1 MKISLYN
8 KFISSQAIIKPYKL
22 QFKTINTVLFSGK
35 VLISVLGFMLGF
47 YHFYTIWQATLAGI
61 FGGFAIMA
69 LIESINYI
77 IVPMSHA
84 YLLNWYISRSR
95 AFAINAI
102 TLGIFGLTVV
112 AAHTYLSAE
121 GLSEFTATLNNKT
134 ELLDNDFETKQAEI
148 TKRFEQRITFR
159 QNEIDSIRVQRKYKG
174 RILPDDQKT
183 IDRLLNEITT
193 IQNTMDAELKT
204 LTTDRE
210 KKGTDNETTVGKLAL
225 HSFWLALFLFSSQ
238 YVISFFTVKISFSSV
253 VADNSYQ
260 IKDVSIQQIS
270 KEIRQDMR
278 TMVKDIAAT
287 ETDAVVSEIKHE
299 TNLVR
304 KETHERKIAAS
315 NETEVS
321 NQNQNV
327 VVENVNEPTG
337 VAKVFGNRNKNVV
350 QKHSSPIAD
359 LYSSPIGELNNSTI
373 SELNS
378 GVNYSSINNS
388 TNNSL
393 NSSTNNS
400 PIERKRIE
408 IKFDQNNKVIFDRH
422 PFIAK
427 EQKDRINSKQI
438 LNCCWCGQPLDKKV
452 THHLYCSDGDCSE
465 IYNAYYNKGNV
476 FNPKLYNKY
485 ARRYK

>member
-204 LTTDRE
+204 LTTERE

-315 NETEVS
+315 IETEVS

-327 VVENVNEPTG
+327 VVQNVNEPTG
-337 VAKVFGNRNKNVV
+337 IAKVFGNRNKNVV
-350 QKHSSPIAD
+350 SDKTNPA
-359 LYSSPIGELNNSTI
+359 N
-373 SELNS
+373 
-378 GVNYSSINNS
+378 GVNNGVNNATINSAVNNAA
-388 TNNSL
+388 TNNAV
-393 NSSTNNS
+393 NNGTINGTNNGTTYNK
-400 PIERKRIE
+400 PTFRK
-408 IKFDQNNKVIFDRH
+408 
-422 PFIAK
+422 IAVPDVLTDSNGK
-427 EQKDRINSKQI
+427 I
-438 LNCCWCGQPLDKKV
+438 LNRPFAPYLSMETYRNTPK
-452 THHLYCSDGDCSE
+452 HLIPNGPFC
-465 IYNAYYNKGNV
+465 NAPRQLGSQRIFCNDNCKAFFWGAANNDMI
-476 FNPKLYNKY
+476 FKPNLYN
-485 ARRYK
+485 RF